1 MTRTRHGWTLT
12 VIAVAG
18 FMTTLDNT
26 VVNVALPSIQR
37 DLHISLSTLEWVATS
52 YILIFAAVML
62 AGGRM
67 ADVYGRKRIFLIG
80 LAVFTAAS
88 GLAGLAGSAEA
99 LIAARVVQG
108 AGGALVIPAGLA
120 LVTVGRTEREQA
132 RGTVVWVGSAAL
144 ALALGPVAGG
154 YIAQHWAWNWIFLI
168 NLAPGLAVVL
178 LGLVVIPE
186 SRDTTADGV
195 DLPGMLASGT
205 LLFAV
210 TYALNEV
217 STHGWGS
224 GLVLGSFALAAL
236 ALVALIMVERWAA
249 TPMIDLVFFRSRAFA
264 GGVAVQVLWGVGFN
278 GVLFYASLFLQ
289 QVLRFSPTKTG
300 SVFVPPAVVIAALT
314 PVSFWVGRR
323 LGARATIAWGLFLMA
338 AGMTSFALL
347 RPGDGYVDLLPGVA
361 LIGVGSA
368 LNMPLTS
375 YVLTSIPEERSGVA
389 GGILSVG
396 REVSG
401 AFGIAVIGVIISARQ
416 RSEVASGVGHA
427 AAFQHATAIGLLCGA
442 GLVCLGALIAMVTL
456 PPRPRRARHARP
468 YGPVQ
473 DATAG
478 VAGLA
483 EALEPVRGET
493 AGVPGAPEPVRGE
506 AAGVLGAPEAPPP
519 RTWGETTGV
528 PEAPEPTPLRVW
540 SPSAESVR

>member
-1 MTRTRHGWTLT
+1 MARTRHGWTLT

-37 DLHISLSTLEWVATS
+37 DLHISLSALEWVATS
-52 YILIFAAVML
+52 YILIFASVML
-62 AGGRM
+62 AGGRL
-67 ADVYGRKRIFLIG
+67 ADVYGRKRVFLIG

-88 GLAGLAGSAEA
+88 GLAGLAGSAGT

-144 ALALGPVAGG
+144 ALALGPLAGG
-154 YIAQHWAWNWIFLI
+154 YIAQHWAWNWIFLV

-178 LGLVVIPE
+178 LGVFVIPE
-186 SRDTTADGV
+186 SRDTGADGV

-205 LLFAV
+205 MLFAV
-210 TYALNEV
+210 TYALNDV
-217 STHGWGS
+217 AAHGWG
-224 GLVLGSFALAAL
+224 GGVVIGAFALAAVAL
-236 ALVALIMVERWAA
+236 AALVTVERWAA
-249 TPMIDLVFFRSRAFA
+249 SPMIDLVFFRSRAFA
-264 GGVAVQVLWGVGFN
+264 GGIAVQVLWGVGFN

-289 QVLRFSPTKTG
+289 QVLRFSPTETG
-300 SVFVPPAVVIAALT
+300 AVFLPPAVVIAALT

-323 LGARATIAWGLFLMA
+323 IGARSTIAWGLFLMA
-338 AGMTSFALL
+338 AGMAAFALL
-347 RPGDGYVDLLPGVA
+347 RPGDGYADLLPGVA
-361 LIGVGSA
+361 LIGAGSA
-368 LNMPLTS
+368 LNMPLAG

-416 RSEVASGVGHA
+416 RSEMASGTSRA
-427 AAFQHATAIGLLCGA
+427 AAFEHATSAGLLCGA
-442 GLVCLGALIAMVTL
+442 GLVCLGALIALLTL
-456 PPRPRRARHARP
+456 QPRPRRARHARP
-468 YGPVQ
+468 YGPPQ
-473 DATAG
+473 GEIRDG
-478 VAGLA
+478 G
-483 EALEPVRGET
+483 RGET
-493 AGVPGAPEPVRGE
+493 PGESSGESRSGSRGEVADVPDAPGA
-506 AAGVLGAPEAPPP
+506 A
-519 RTWGETTGV
+519 
-528 PEAPEPTPLRVW
+528 PLRAW
-540 SPSAESVR
+540 SPSAGGVR